1 VHCAFKSDCLLH
13 AAPPENA
20 IAPLDDFARC
30 RYYALRGSETKDMP
44 NSLEIDQWSTQ
55 LRKGLAELCVLA
67 AVERLEE
74 AYGYQLVQ
82 FLTEHDGLSLTES
95 TVYPLLA
102 RLAREGH
109 LSVTSTP
116 SPSGP
121 PRRYYRITAGGRRS
135 LAAMSQ
141 HWTAVVAS
149 IQKLVDSNS
158 SPEK

>member
-1 VHCAFKSDCLLH
+1 
-13 AAPPENA
+13 
-20 IAPLDDFARC
+20 
-30 RYYALRGSETKDMP
+30 MP
-44 NSLEIDQWSTQ
+44 TNLNIEQWSTQ

-67 AVERLEE
+67 AVNRLGE

-82 FLTEHDGLSLTES
+82 FVNDHDGLQLTES

-121 PRRYYRITAGGRRS
+121 PRRYYKIKPLGKRS
-135 LAAMSQ
+135 LDAMLQ
-141 HWTAVVAS
+141 HWGTVGAS
-149 IQKLVDSNS
+149 IQKIVDPVLS
-158 SPEK
+158 

>member
-1 VHCAFKSDCLLH
+1 
-13 AAPPENA
+13 
-20 IAPLDDFARC
+20 
-30 RYYALRGSETKDMP
+30 MP
-44 NSLEIDQWSTQ
+44 TTLNIDQWSTQ
-55 LRKGLAELCVLA
+55 LRKGLAEFCVLA
-67 AVERLEE
+67 AVQRLGE

-109 LSVTSTP
+109 LSVTTTP

-121 PRRYYRITAGGRRS
+121 PRRYYRITAAGRRS

-141 HWTAVVAS
+141 QWTAVVAT
-149 IQKLVDSNS
+149 IDKLVDPNS

>member
-1 VHCAFKSDCLLH
+1 
-13 AAPPENA
+13 
-20 IAPLDDFARC
+20 
-30 RYYALRGSETKDMP
+30 MP
-44 NSLEIDQWSTQ
+44 NTLEFEQWSTQ

-67 AVERLEE
+67 AVDRLGE

-82 FLTEHDGLSLTES
+82 FLNDHDGLQLTES

-121 PRRYYRITAGGRRS
+121 PRRYYKITPLGKRS
-135 LAAMSQ
+135 LDTMLQ
-141 HWTAVVAS
+141 HWGAVGAS
-149 IQKLVDSNS
+149 IQKIVNPVLA
-158 SPEK
+158 

>member
-1 VHCAFKSDCLLH
+1 MPAK
-13 AAPPENA
+13 
-20 IAPLDDFARC
+20 LD
-30 RYYALRGSETKDMP
+30 
-44 NSLEIDQWSTQ
+44 IDQWNTQ

-67 AVERLEE
+67 AVRRLGE

-82 FLTEHDGLSLTES
+82 FLTEHNGLQLTES

-116 SPSGP
+116 SPAGP
-121 PRRYYRITAGGRRS
+121 PRRYYRITALGKRS
-135 LAAMSQ
+135 LETMLA
-141 HWTAVVAS
+141 HWGTVGAS
-149 IQKLVDSNS
+149 IQEITQTNH

>member
-1 VHCAFKSDCLLH
+1 MPAS
-13 AAPPENA
+13 
-20 IAPLDDFARC
+20 LDV
-30 RYYALRGSETKDMP
+30 
-44 NSLEIDQWSTQ
+44 DQWNTQ

-67 AVERLEE
+67 AVERLGD

-109 LSVTSTP
+109 LSVTSMP

-121 PRRYYRITAGGRRS
+121 PRRYYRITATGRRA
-135 LAAMSQ
+135 LATMLEQ
-141 HWTAVVAS
+141 WTSVVAS
-149 IQKLVDSNS
+149 IQKIVDS
-158 SPEK
+158 

>member
-1 VHCAFKSDCLLH
+1 MPTS
-13 AAPPENA
+13 
-20 IAPLDDFARC
+20 LD
-30 RYYALRGSETKDMP
+30 L
-44 NSLEIDQWSTQ
+44 DQWSTQ

-67 AVERLEE
+67 AVHRLGE

-82 FLTEHDGLSLTES
+82 FLTDHDGLQLTES

-116 SPSGP
+116 SPAGP
-121 PRRYYRITAGGRRS
+121 PRRYYRITALGKRS
-135 LAAMSQ
+135 LETMLEHWAA
-141 HWTAVVAS
+141 VGDS
-149 IQKLVDSNS
+149 IQKITQTNH

>member
-1 VHCAFKSDCLLH
+1 MPST
-13 AAPPENA
+13 
-20 IAPLDDFARC
+20 LDF
-30 RYYALRGSETKDMP
+30 E
-44 NSLEIDQWSTQ
+44 QWSIQ

-67 AVERLEE
+67 AVRRLGE

-82 FLTEHDGLSLTES
+82 FLNDHDGLQLTES

-121 PRRYYRITAGGRRS
+121 PRRYYKITSLGKRS
-135 LAAMSQ
+135 LDAMLL
-141 HWTAVVAS
+141 HWDAVGAS
-149 IQKLVDSNS
+149 I
-158 SPEK
+158 EKIVHSDLT

>member
-1 VHCAFKSDCLLH
+1 MPTS
-13 AAPPENA
+13 
-20 IAPLDDFARC
+20 LD
-30 RYYALRGSETKDMP
+30 
-44 NSLEIDQWSTQ
+44 IDQWSTQ

-67 AVERLEE
+67 AVERLGE

-82 FLTEHDGLSLTES
+82 FLTEHDGLTLTES

-121 PRRYYRITAGGRRS
+121 PRRYYRITATGRRS

-149 IQKLVDSNS
+149 IQEIVGTKS
-158 SPEK
+158 SLEK

>member
-1 VHCAFKSDCLLH
+1 
-13 AAPPENA
+13 
-20 IAPLDDFARC
+20 
-30 RYYALRGSETKDMP
+30 MP
-44 NSLEIDQWSTQ
+44 NSLDFEQWSTQ

-67 AVERLEE
+67 AVHQLKE

-82 FLTEHDGLSLTES
+82 FLTDHDGLQLTES

-121 PRRYYRITAGGRRS
+121 PRRYYKITSLGKRS
-135 LAAMSQ
+135 LDAMLQ
-141 HWTAVVAS
+141 HWDAVGSS
-149 IQKLVDSNS
+149 IQKIVHPALS
-158 SPEK
+158 

>member
-1 VHCAFKSDCLLH
+1 MPAS
-13 AAPPENA
+13 
-20 IAPLDDFARC
+20 LD
-30 RYYALRGSETKDMP
+30 
-44 NSLEIDQWSTQ
+44 IDQWSIQ

-67 AVERLEE
+67 AVQRLGE

-109 LSVTSTP
+109 LSVTSQP

-121 PRRYYRITAGGRRS
+121 PRRYYRITSLGRRS
-135 LAAMSQ
+135 LETMLE
-141 HWTAVVAS
+141 HWTAVGAS
-149 IQKLVDSNS
+149 VQKITNNH